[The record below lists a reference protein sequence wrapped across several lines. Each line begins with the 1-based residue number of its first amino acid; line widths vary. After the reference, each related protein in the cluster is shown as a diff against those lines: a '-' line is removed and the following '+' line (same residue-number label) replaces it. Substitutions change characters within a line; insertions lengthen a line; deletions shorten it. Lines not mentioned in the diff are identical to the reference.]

1 MDKDYSQALC
11 EAVECLIDAKLE
23 NIAYDTTILCTIED
37 DSRANEGIYTVS
49 YGSAKYEAL
58 STAKYSKGMQVYVQ
72 IPQGDWNQQK
82 NIISQKAIDDATP
95 ITYIDPFDNFADLT
109 ANLITNE
116 QRSYGGLIADDPG
129 CDYFT
134 KSKDVIKIGY
144 LLYEYGRDEKLEKDG
159 YQYLGQIPD
168 SLDYTRLGLSASFKS
183 LLSEFRPIA
192 GIYGLRARV
201 TFEPK
206 KGGEAQ
212 EIILELNSE
221 HMVGNPWQL
230 EGFTIQERL
239 FDITKFTDC
248 AKIIKIVLEF
258 YQKLGTFLDYN
269 GFPFDYGYVMGDP
282 PLNPNLFIKDVY
294 IALGYDLETYKEERV
309 KIFTNSPLVYR
320 IVNKPEEDEVEEQAV
335 TFNLL
340 RSAPAP
346 QSDVS
351 ISTDE
356 ALTYNPTRSEDN
368 HKELDLT
375 WVHRFDT
382 QFRPVTEKQAV
393 NYDLI
398 WYRYKLGADVQDIEI
413 GPDWEV
419 LSKQKVT
426 LIDDEGHIR
435 VDYSVK
441 DKDLIEY
448 NNNPAR
454 TENRN
459 PSFNKTW
466 LIPDIQKPEEQ
477 VKAAIKWNG
486 QTFIS
491 DPLVF
496 KNCGEIINNA
506 SKYIS
511 SALSIRCEDGSNGNY
526 PLYRKD
532 GAILDNA
539 ESNKKRE
546 FKLYFSTYDDEKDKI
561 LEAKELLEAE
571 YVEWIIPAGN
581 MIKLNQITEEYDE
594 ENNTYQS
601 YYWNPSDSF
610 GRKFYLQEDNCYHIE
625 EQGLNTYRTLSY
637 QILSNLN
644 GGGKGNNQI
653 RVRIIK
659 GGIQYDAFLDLTF
672 VVAGT
677 TGTDFTFLLDFEREP
692 ALSIYKKNKD
702 GDDELQIGKE
712 KIGVVAKLYD
722 YNGNDI
728 IKNYSSSINWSWA
741 NNKKVVKVK
750 NEDGKEEEVIEDYFI
765 DWSKDKKELNGKK
778 VSLYLDPDKCGV
790 TTNEE
795 DSTKKSI
802 SDENKNKIFGDNCYI
817 LKAEVPMKKSLDSNN
832 DTTYKLN
839 AYLPIPIR
847 LNYEDDHIQGPTD
860 VRYNSLGYLDEFS
873 YSQVPYKIFES
884 ADILKDSIEWE
895 VQCDKNENVVN
906 IKTKVITE
914 KVVDESGNETEKEIG
929 KEYYLSPSIFYVT
942 NYSEEKEIPYSV
954 NVLGKKKI
962 EIDNNTT
969 EQILWSQ
976 PIYIYQNKYPS
987 SILDKWDGELVI
999 DKDNNALLAAKIA
1012 AGRKNS
1018 DNSFSGVILGDWD
1031 NTPNED
1037 ESSEVYLSSKHTG
1050 LYGFHDGAAA
1060 YGFRDDGSAFIGE
1073 SGRGRLL
1080 FDGSK
1085 GIIKTDGWKNTDDL
1099 KDKEN
1104 KGMLLDFDNGCLTMQ
1119 TEMKIIHTDEKGLEQ
1134 EKTFYPTIS
1143 LNSQAKNSEY
1153 EFKNYYQVQ
1162 TILKS
1167 DEALLEDLKKID
1179 EDEKQKI
1186 INTFLSQYMDFEE
1199 NKYFR
1204 HDKIPKYKSPPL
1216 DINDNFKVFWDGTLV
1231 AKNGLFKEGTIFMQ
1245 KGEELRYIGT
1255 NISGGTDDSTGS
1267 DVETSI
1273 GISPYSILLDSQ
1285 APRNVAPFNISDN
1298 FKVYWDGRVEA
1309 NNAKFKNPNFTG
1321 GTGLGSFNSL
1331 STQSLAVNDSSFLA
1345 DLNSTSFAANELR
1358 VYKNFEIKYHLW
1370 CFIDNQWIDI
1380 IELLNVKFNNG
1391 KNPAIPYPDDY
1402 TITYNKVEINSNNF
1416 NTLMNKLNFTAKY
1429 IYNYERKEDG
1439 SLELVENDDVF
1450 FSKINKD
1457 KENLVKNLEII
1468 KDIRQKEED
1477 GKESEIYKI
1486 ELENGK
1492 VMTEEASEYELFLE
1506 EIKRGESTNDD
1517 CIGVFGLVPGYNG
1530 DEVTYSLGIQ
1540 AKGAN
1545 SNIIIEGDKTS
1556 GSSPTNI
1563 RIGNQDK
1570 TDIIRFS
1577 AEPKN
1582 QHGIYARFA

>member
-37 DSRANEGIYTVS
+37 DSRASEGIYTVS

-58 STAKYSKGMQVYVQ
+58 SMAKYTKGMQVYVQ

-129 CDYFT
+129 SDYFT

-144 LLYEYGRDEKLEKDG
+144 LLHKYGRDEKLEKDG

-192 GIYGLRARV
+192 GIYGLRAKV

-206 KGGEAQ
+206 KGGETQ
-212 EIILELNSE
+212 EITLELNSE

-248 AKIIKIVLEF
+248 AKIVKIVLEF

-320 IVNKPEEDEVEEQAV
+320 IVNKPEEDEVEEQAM

-393 NYDLI
+393 NYELT
-398 WYRYKLGADVQDIEI
+398 WYRYKLGADLQDIEI

-466 LIPDIQKPEEQ
+466 LIPDVQKAEEQ
-477 VKAAIKWNG
+477 VKAAIKWNN
-486 QTFIS
+486 QTFVS

-496 KNCGEIINNA
+496 KNCGEVINNA

-610 GRKFYLQEDNCYHIE
+610 GRKFYLQEDNCYHID

-637 QILSNLN
+637 QILSHLN

-653 RVRIIK
+653 RARIIK

-672 VVAGT
+672 IVAGT

-692 ALSIYKKNKD
+692 ALSIYKKKQD
-702 GDDELQIGKE
+702 GEDELQIGKE
-712 KIGVVAKLYD
+712 KIGVIAKLYD

-741 NNKKVVKVK
+741 NNKKVVKIK

-765 DWSKDKKELNGKK
+765 NWPKDKKELNGKK
-778 VSLYLDPDKCGV
+778 VSLYLDPDKCG
-790 TTNEE
+790 E
-795 DSTKKSI
+795 DDI
-802 SDENKNKIFGDNCYI
+802 NKIFEDNYYI
-817 LKAEVPMKKSLDSNN
+817 LKATVPIVEN
-832 DTTYKLN
+832 DITYNLN

-847 LNYEDDHIQGPTD
+847 LNYEDDHIQGPID

-884 ADILKDSIEWE
+884 ADMVKGSVKWE
-895 VQCDKNENVVN
+895 ACCDEDEDVVK
-906 IKTKVITE
+906 IK
-914 KVVDESGNETEKEIG
+914 EKEIPG
-929 KEYYLSPSIFYVT
+929 NAEDGTENEKDKEYYLCPSMFYIT
-942 NYSEEKEIPYSV
+942 NSLSEAPYQV
-954 NVLGKKKI
+954 NVLAKI
-962 EIDNNTT
+962 NEDNND
-969 EQILWSQ
+969 QILWSQ

-987 SILDKWDGELVI
+987 SILDKWDGNGVDI
-999 DKDNNALLAAKIA
+999 GDNHVLAAKIA
-1012 AGRKNS
+1012 AGKKVNVEGQ
-1018 DNSFSGVILGDWD
+1018 NQFSGVILGDWSS
-1031 NTPNED
+1031 PSSGS
-1037 ESSEVYLSSKHTG
+1037 ESSGVEFQSHTG
-1050 LYGFHDGAAA
+1050 LYGFREGAAT
-1060 YGFRDDGSAFIGE
+1060 YGFRDDGTAFIGP
-1073 SGRGRLL
+1073 SDGGRLL
-1080 FDGSK
+1080 FDGEEST
-1085 GIIKTDGWKNTDDL
+1085 IASASYW
-1099 KDKEN
+1099 KEN
-1104 KGMLLDFDNGCLTMQ
+1104 QKGLKLDFDDG
-1119 TEMKIIHTDEKGLEQ
+1119 IIDVINNNYNINIDSTKQDI
-1134 EKTFYPTIS
+1134 IS
-1143 LNSQAKNSEY
+1143 QNELNSL
-1153 EFKNYYQVQ
+1153 VQ
-1162 TILKS
+1162 CGGN
-1167 DEALLEDLKKID
+1167 
-1179 EDEKQKI
+1179 
-1186 INTFLSQYMDFEE
+1186 INDFISQY
-1199 NKYFR
+1199 
-1204 HDKIPKYKSPPL
+1204 
-1216 DINDNFKVFWDGTLV
+1216 
-1231 AKNGLFKEGTIFMQ
+1231 
-1245 KGEELRYIGT
+1245 T
-1255 NISGGTDDSTGS
+1255 NI
-1267 DVETSI
+1267 I
-1273 GISPYSILLDSQ
+1273 P
-1285 APRNVAPFNISDN
+1285 PFNIGEKNDYK
-1298 FKVYWDGRVEA
+1298 FKVYWDGTLIAKNGIFNNGTICMVNDKNYNIILDSDSDNPSPFSIGEKDNYKFRVTWDGTLFA
-1309 NNAKFKNPNFTG
+1309 NSAKFEDPVFTG
-1321 GTGLGSFNSL
+1321 NQSDGGFGTLTCDIISANQDSL
-1331 STQSLAVNDSSFLA
+1331 YQHLSS
-1345 DLNSTSFAANELR
+1345 ANMYSNRLT
-1358 VYKNFEIKYHLW
+1358 VYQKLISEHHLC
-1370 CFIDNQWIDI
+1370 CFIDNGWVDLGNSESNERDKYVLAIRNTTEGLDKDTNAVYTHNYEFTYEIVGDEYQEKIIPFNLPSYDGWYVYEENNPENKSYDLNWFLESVNRKDEDI
-1380 IELLNVKFNNG
+1380 IG
-1391 KNPAIPYPDDY
+1391 KI
-1402 TITYNKVEINSNNF
+1402 
-1416 NTLMNKLNFTAKY
+1416 
-1429 IYNYERKEDG
+1429 
-1439 SLELVENDDVF
+1439 
-1450 FSKINKD
+1450 
-1457 KENLVKNLEII
+1457 
-1468 KDIRQKEED
+1468 
-1477 GKESEIYKI
+1477 
-1486 ELENGK
+1486 
-1492 VMTEEASEYELFLE
+1492 
-1506 EIKRGESTNDD
+1506 
-1517 CIGVFGLVPGYNG
+1517 GLVPGASKTNEG
-1530 DEVTYSLGIQ
+1530 LLITQSLGIV
-1540 AKGAN
+1540 ASKIGT
-1545 SNIIIEGDKTS
+1545 NIIIEGDKAD
-1556 GSSPTNI
+1556 GSVTHI

-1570 TDIIRFS
+1570 KDEIWFS
-1577 AEPKN
+1577 ADADR

>member
-58 STAKYSKGMQVYVQ
+58 STAKYTKGMQVYVQ

-129 CDYFT
+129 SDYFT

-144 LLYEYGRDEKLEKDG
+144 LLHRYGRDEKLEKDG

-206 KGGEAQ
+206 KGGETQ
-212 EIILELNSE
+212 DITLELNSE

-248 AKIIKIVLEF
+248 AKIVQIVLEF
-258 YQKLGTFLDYN
+258 YQKLGTFLDCN

-356 ALTYNPTRSEDN
+356 ALTYNPIRSEDN

-375 WVHRFDT
+375 WVHRFNT
-382 QFRPVTEKQAV
+382 QFRPVTEEQAV
-393 NYDLI
+393 NYELI

-426 LIDDEGHIR
+426 LVDDEGHIR

-466 LIPDIQKPEEQ
+466 LIPDVQKTEEQ

-486 QTFIS
+486 QTFVS

-610 GRKFYLQEDNCYHIE
+610 GKKFYLQEDNCYHIE
-625 EQGLNTYRTLSY
+625 DQGLNTYRTLSY

-672 VVAGT
+672 IVAGT
-677 TGTDFTFLLDFEREP
+677 AGTDFTFLLDFEREP
-692 ALSIYKKNKD
+692 ALSVYKKNKD
-702 GDDELQIGKE
+702 GEDELQIGKE

-722 YNGNDI
+722 YNGNNI
-728 IKNYSSSINWSWA
+728 IKNYSSSINWSWVK
-741 NNKKVVKVK
+741 NRKVTIK
-750 NEDGKEEEVIEDYFI
+750 NEDGKEEEIIEDFI
-765 DWSKDKKELNGKK
+765 DWPKDKKELNGKK

-795 DSTKKSI
+795 NGTKSI
-802 SDENKNKIFGDNCYI
+802 SAENINKIFEDNYYV
-817 LKAEVPMKKSLDSNN
+817 LKAEVPMKKSFNSNN

-847 LNYEDDHIQGPTD
+847 LNYEDDHIQGTGPEG

-884 ADILKDSIEWE
+884 ADIVKDSVEWE
-895 VQCDKNENVVN
+895 SYCPEYNSIVS
-906 IKTKVITE
+906 IKTKTIIE
-914 KVVDESGNETEKEIG
+914 KVMDEEKGEEIEKEVG
-929 KEYYLSPSIFYVT
+929 KDYYLSPSIFYISDVL
-942 NYSEEKEIPYSV
+942 NDFYCAR
-954 NVLGKKKI
+954 VLGKKKI
-962 EIDNNTT
+962 EIDENNIT

-987 SILDKWDGELVI
+987 SILDKWDGELVV

-1031 NTPNED
+1031 TSNNTNQ
-1037 ESSEVYLSSKHTG
+1037 SSDTYLSNNHTG
-1050 LYGFHDGAAA
+1050 LYGFRDGEAT
-1060 YGFRDDGSAFIGE
+1060 YGFRDDGSAFIGA
-1073 SGRGRLL
+1073 SGEGRLL
-1080 FDGSK
+1080 FDGKES
-1085 GIIKTDGWKNTDDL
+1085 IIKNDGFKFDFSHENNIPSTDGDGLGIDFKNKVIQMKNTLLSDDGQISQIYKITL
-1099 KDKEN
+1099 DAQSSISGEKFFTLRQCEN
-1104 KGMLLDFDNGCLTMQ
+1104 LSD
-1119 TEMKIIHTDEKGLEQ
+1119 EEKGKNFFKGFSNFEDPIETYIYQ
-1134 EKTFYPTIS
+1134 YANTKAP
-1143 LNSQAKNSEY
+1143 LN
-1153 EFKNYYQVQ
+1153 
-1162 TILKS
+1162 IG
-1167 DEALLEDLKKID
+1167 
-1179 EDEKQKI
+1179 
-1186 INTFLSQYMDFEE
+1186 
-1199 NKYFR
+1199 
-1204 HDKIPKYKSPPL
+1204 
-1216 DINDNFKVFWDGTLV
+1216 DNFKSFWDGTIF
-1231 AKNGLFKEGTIFMQ
+1231 AKNAIFQDGTICMQ
-1245 KGEELRYIGT
+1245 SPLMKTQKSSKAVTPDGE
-1255 NISGGTDDSTGS
+1255 
-1267 DVETSI
+1267 VESY
-1273 GISPYSILLDSQ
+1273 SSYSIILDSLADGDKLQ
-1285 APRNVAPFNISDN
+1285 APFIIGEN
-1298 FKVYWDGRVEA
+1298 FKVYWDGTLNA
-1309 NNAKFKNPNFTG
+1309 TSAKFKDPVFTG
-1321 GTGLGSFNSL
+1321 NQSNGAFGTLTCDIISANQDSL
-1331 STQSLAVNDSSFLA
+1331 YQHLSS
-1345 DLNSTSFAANELR
+1345 ANMYSNRLT
-1358 VYKNFEIKYHLW
+1358 VYQKLISKHHLH
-1370 CFIDNQWIDI
+1370 CFIDNEWID
-1380 IELLNVKFNNG
+1380 LG
-1391 KNPAIPYPDDY
+1391 
-1402 TITYNKVEINSNNF
+1402 NSESNERD
-1416 NTLMNKLNFTAKY
+1416 KY
-1429 IYNYERKEDG
+1429 ILERRIDSDSNEELNKDTYAIYVHNYEFTYEIVGNEYQEKIIPFDLPHYDG
-1439 SLELVENDDVF
+1439 WYVYEKNNPENKSYDL
-1450 FSKINKD
+1450 NW
-1457 KENLVKNLEII
+1457 
-1468 KDIRQKEED
+1468 
-1477 GKESEIYKI
+1477 
-1486 ELENGK
+1486 
-1492 VMTEEASEYELFLE
+1492 FLE
-1506 EIKRGESTNDD
+1506 SVDRKDEDV
-1517 CIGVFGLVPGYNG
+1517 IGKIGLVPGASTTG
-1530 DEVTYSLGIQ
+1530 EGISITQSLGIV
-1540 AKGAN
+1540 ASKIGT
-1545 SNIIIEGDKTS
+1545 NIIIEGEKED
-1556 GSSPTNI
+1556 SSVTYI

-1570 TDIIRFS
+1570 TDKIIFS
-1577 AEPKN
+1577 AKPED
-1582 QHGIYARFA
+1582 QSGIYARFA